1 MISKDSPAAQPE
13 AGVAP
18 GRFWIIPRL
27 CNLSA
32 QLRLWLAEI
41 TSDRGACVTAAL
53 FVLFSLPTSL
63 LLAVLVPPGEIAD
76 EPAHLLRA
84 DSLLYGQI
92 LGQRRPATYNGKPL
106 IEPGLLGNATLFGVD
121 MPPPVG
127 HIAEKKVTPAQ
138 IAALE
143 ARPWSKGAIW
153 IPSATTAIY
162 LPIFYVPAAAA
173 IGLSQTVDFSAYRT
187 IQAARI
193 ANSLCFIALGVC
205 ALLLASRGRILLFS
219 VLCLPM
225 AISLAASLNQDGLII
240 ATSALAFA
248 LLTRATAPRGRAYW
262 AAAVLITAVVIVKL
276 PYFPLALLLL
286 VPCVGRG
293 QYRSALRAGLRAV
306 AIAVVP
312 GIIWTAIA
320 MYFVATPFPPLPPYH
335 PAYLWPGDP
344 NVEFQS
350 PNVAAQAEVFLH
362 RPLYPVILPART
374 IKASWLGFRNEMVGW
389 FGWLEFGLPPQMYP
403 LWVFAIACAIISEF
417 FETPAH
423 PRGPPPIATII
434 GVIAVAAALC
444 SIFDAEYLKWT
455 RVGAPL
461 IEGVQG
467 RYLLPLLAACAV
479 FIPVARIRGASK
491 LKAVLA
497 LPSYAMAAVGMVV
510 LPCLMVSTY
519 YLR

>member
-1 MISKDSPAAQPE
+1 MISKDSPAALP
-13 AGVAP
+13 AASVTP
-18 GRFWIIPRL
+18 GRLRIVSRL

-41 TSDRGACVTAAL
+41 GSDRGACVTAAL
-53 FVLFSLPTSL
+53 FVLFSLPTCL

-121 MPPPVG
+121 MPPPIG
-127 HIAEKKVTPAQ
+127 HVAEKKVTRAQ

-153 IPSATTAIY
+153 VPSPTTAIY

-173 IGLSQTVDFSAYRT
+173 IGIVQAVDFSAYHA
-187 IQAARI
+187 IQAGRI

-205 ALLLASRGRILLFS
+205 ALLLASRGRILLFA

-225 AISLAASLNQDGLII
+225 TISLAASFNQDGLII

-248 LLTRATAPRGRAYW
+248 LLTRAIAPRGRAYW
-262 AAAVLITAVVIVKL
+262 AATVLIAAIIIVKV

-293 QYRSALRAGLRAV
+293 RYRSALRVGLRAMTF
-306 AIAVVP
+306 AVVP
-312 GIIWTAIA
+312 GIIWTAVA
-320 MYFVATPFPPLPPYH
+320 MYFVATPFPLFPPYH
-335 PAYLWPGDP
+335 AGYLWPGDR
-344 NVEFQS
+344 NTEFQS
-350 PNVAAQAEVFLH
+350 PNALAQTEVFLH
-362 RPLYPVILPART
+362 RPLYPVILPAKT
-374 IKASWLGFRNEMVGW
+374 IEARWPGFRNEMVGW

-403 LWVFAIACAIISEF
+403 LWVFAIACAIISEP
-417 FETPAH
+417 FEKPAH
-423 PRGPPPIATII
+423 PRGPPPIIVII

-444 SIFDAEYLKWT
+444 AIFDAEYLKWT

-467 RYLLPLLAACAV
+467 RYLLPLLAACVV
-479 FIPVARIRGASK
+479 FIPVVRIRGAAK

-497 LPSYAMAAVGMVV
+497 VPPYVMAAVGMVV
-510 LPCLMVSTY
+510 LPRLMVSTY